1 MRQPP
6 PWLRAGAGPGL
17 SLHGDVLS
25 IDCVPGAQDAWAED
39 TRVGDRPRT
48 GGETGARQAGP
59 PHLTAGSPPA
69 ALTELTESEV
79 AEALCPSTAVATC
92 HVLSSHMRLVA
103 GVLVLVENYHS

>member
-1 MRQPP
+1 M
-6 PWLRAGAGPGL
+6 
-17 SLHGDVLS
+17 S

-48 GGETGARQAGP
+48 GGKTRARQAGP
-59 PHLTAGSPPA
+59 PHLTAGGPPA